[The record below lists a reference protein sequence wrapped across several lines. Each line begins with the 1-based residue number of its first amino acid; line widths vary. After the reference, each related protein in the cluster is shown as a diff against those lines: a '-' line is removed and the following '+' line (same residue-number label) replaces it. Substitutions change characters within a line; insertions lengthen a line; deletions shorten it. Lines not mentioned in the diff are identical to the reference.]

1 MTENKNNGE
10 LREDAD
16 KEKLQ
21 ADVPETDAPETDA
34 PEADIRPEQE
44 ITDAACD
51 NDESADGV
59 MARRRGI
66 YDFVEMLTG
75 SVAVVILIFTL
86 LFRLSSVEGTSMINT
101 LQDGDRLI
109 VSSIVT
115 DLKYGDIVAIQ
126 KTSGYTAPL
135 VKRVIATGGE
145 TVIFD
150 FPNWKV
156 SIKGTDGTVRELD
169 EYYVK
174 RVSGAMKRGSVP
186 ATDEV
191 YVPEGY
197 VFVMGDNRNGSTDSR
212 DPAIGL
218 ISEHEIMGKAILRIF
233 PLNNIGSLKLKND

>member
-10 LREDAD
+10 LRKDAD

-21 ADVPETDAPETDA
+21 ADVPA
-34 PEADIRPEQE
+34 ADVPAADVRPEQE
-44 ITDAACD
+44 ITDAPCD
-51 NDESADGV
+51 NDESTDGV

-66 YDFVEMLTG
+66 YDLVEMLAG

-115 DLKYGDIVAIQ
+115 NLKYGDIVAIQ

-156 SIKGTDGTVRELD
+156 SIKGQDGTVRELD
-169 EYYVK
+169 EYYVN
-174 RVSGAMKRGSVP
+174 RVSGAMKRGGVP